1 MQQQTAGLTFILN
14 VHPIP
19 ESDNV
24 FPFVHKEFHLME
36 HELPVWPI
44 DVNSKTFQKLK
55 TSNSN
60 SIRYIKSAL
69 IHIATTNRPERVADD
84 SPQIFTTDV
93 SIHAPIPSLPI
104 RLHGAIPKH
113 TRGLSGEYPS
123 ISNISRT
130 GRVALM

>member
-1 MQQQTAGLTFILN
+1 MQQLTVGLIFILN

-19 ESDNV
+19 ESDSV
-24 FPFVHKEFHLME
+24 FPFVHKDFHVME

-69 IHIATTNRPERVADD
+69 INVATTNRPERVADD
-84 SPQIFTTDV
+84 SPQIFITDAN
-93 SIHAPIPSLPI
+93 IHAPSLPI

-113 TRGLSGEYPS
+113 IRGLSGEYPS

-130 GRVALM
+130 DRVALV